1 MTGAQA
7 PARRASTGIH
17 QNKRL
22 KIDVACNTCRLRKV
36 KCDGVRPGQF
46 AFAHPRS
53 FSLEM
58 DNHVYPGKEVVSNYA
73 AACGNCT
80 RKFDQRDK
88 CQYSI
93 QIGERSNEQEH
104 QANVQLPLAGVDKP
118 SGVVRQSQSRITAMQ
133 SPTET
138 LHRPLS
144 AAPFITSPTA
154 GSSRSNTQRLESQE
168 DVTVS
173 VVDSMTAVVDDGAT
187 TGEYFGSSSAG
198 SFITQVKDAIN
209 AQLGQP
215 KDNSGQK
222 VRSQGAISLTSPS
235 VSPSYSLTDYVL
247 PPRKLADHLVAIYWM
262 YVDPLY
268 PFLSR
273 PKWELCYGGLF
284 AGTPIDTDERVFV
297 ATLNIMFAL
306 STELDESLSP
316 VKRNESSS
324 AYFRRAQN
332 LLPVS
337 FMESGSVALVQY
349 LLLSS
354 QYLQSTN
361 HPHQTWM
368 VVGSAVRIA
377 QSLGLHLPD
386 VSGEVTQLDERE
398 LLRRI
403 WHGCILMDR

>member
-1 MTGAQA
+1 MLTGLDA
-7 PARRASTGIH
+7 P
-17 QNKRL
+17 
-22 KIDVACNTCRLRKV
+22 
-36 KCDGVRPGQF
+36 PG
-46 AFAHPRS
+46 
-53 FSLEM
+53 M
-58 DNHVYPGKEVVSNYA
+58 
-73 AACGNCT
+73 
-80 RKFDQRDK
+80 
-88 CQYSI
+88 
-93 QIGERSNEQEH
+93 
-104 QANVQLPLAGVDKP
+104 
-118 SGVVRQSQSRITAMQ
+118 VRQSHSRIPALQ

-138 LHRPLS
+138 LHRP
-144 AAPFITSPTA
+144 PFTGPCINSPA
-154 GSSRSNTQRLESQE
+154 SGASHSKTQRFGSQE

-173 VVDSMTAVVDDGAT
+173 VVDSMTAVVDDSAT

-198 SFITQVKDAIN
+198 SFIKQVQDAIN
-209 AQLGQP
+209 TQLGQP
-215 KDNSGQK
+215 NDNTRQQ
-222 VRSQGAISLTSPS
+222 VRDQGAVSLTSPS
-235 VSPSYSLTDYVL
+235 APQSYSLADYVL
-247 PPRKLADHLVAIYWM
+247 PPRKLADHLVGIYWM

-268 PFLSR
+268 PFLNRS
-273 PKWELCYGGLF
+273 KWESCYGGLF
-284 AGTPIDTDERVFV
+284 AGTSIDADERVFV

-377 QSLGLHLPD
+377 QSLGLYLPE
-386 VSGEVTQLDERE
+386 VSGELTQLDERE